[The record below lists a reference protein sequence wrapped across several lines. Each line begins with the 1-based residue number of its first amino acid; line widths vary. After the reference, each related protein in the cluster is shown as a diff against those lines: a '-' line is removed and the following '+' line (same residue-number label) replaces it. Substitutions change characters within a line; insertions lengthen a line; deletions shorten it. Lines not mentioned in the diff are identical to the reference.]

1 MSNAPLDSRN
11 PPDEDGHE
19 ARIVRLEVNMENVV
33 ALIHALQARMDEGF
47 LRVDDGFRRVDERLR
62 ALQAQLEAYRQEW
75 RKEFAALMESRQAE
89 ALRWE
94 DRWREELRHNENR
107 WREEQRQSEKHWQQ
121 QVDKMEQYR
130 RHEREWAEQKW
141 ERNQDQLERRWNKE
155 IDERNAKDA
164 EFRSGV
170 RWVLGILVSLNVAAI
185 GLLGRAVN
193 LY

>member
-33 ALIHALQARMDEGF
+33 ALIHALQARMDDGF
-47 LRVDDGFRRVDERLR
+47 LRVDERLR

-94 DRWREELRHNENR
+94 DRWREE
-107 WREEQRQSEKHWQQ
+107 QRQSEKHWQQ

-130 RHEREWAEQKW
+130 RYEREWAEQKW

-164 EFRSGV
+164 EFRTGI